1 MSQLGSLGHKIGL
14 MFYLVG
20 WLGEDRG
27 SSIQM
32 RKSRQFVG
40 QISRKRE
47 RLICGVI
54 IEI

>member
-1 MSQLGSLGHKIGL
+1 MAQLFSLGHKIGL

-20 WLGEDRG
+20 RLGEDGG

-47 RLICGVI
+47 RLIRGLI